1 MLATGLVSFLVAR
14 VSRLVPPAINVFTL
28 EAERTF
34 ICLHQGTFS
43 DPQFYNS
50 FTPLPFFVGSLS
62 FTAGNTTTGN
72 E

>member
-14 VSRLVPPAINVFTL
+14 VSRLVLPAINVFYIRSR
-28 EAERTF
+28 EDF
-34 ICLHQGTFS
+34 HMF
-43 DPQFYNS
+43 NS